1 MALTNLQLTIA
12 AKKVIQGFK
21 RGFPALSIIS
31 TKFEEGVSE
40 PGDKIKVPF
49 VDLQT
54 EAQDFVADTGYTFKE
69 FDSTGVDVALDKNKG
84 VPLTITDKQMSEMA
98 ENALEGYF
106 EQMGMILG
114 LAVFKD
120 VNSLVTKA
128 GVGDD
133 GTTVALDT
141 FDASEVNKLRRICT
155 DDAWPMLPRGLVLDS
170 SLTEPLFNDDALK
183 TASALG
189 SDEVIRDGAIG
200 KLYGFDVYEA
210 SQLPDNSENLVG
222 YAIHPSA
229 IALASK
235 ACAPSDPKVAALV
248 EDLQYIPDP
257 QTGLTFVYRRWYD
270 SNLKKTKTVLEV
282 YYGRSLVNKKA
293 VKRLV
298 TSAGVGG

>member
-54 EAQDFVADTGYTFKE
+54 EAQDFVAGTGYTFKE

-155 DDAWPMLPRGLVLDS
+155 DASWPLMPRGLVLDS

-189 SDEVIRDGAIG
+189 SDEVIREGAIG

-210 SQLPDNSENLVG
+210 AQLPANSENLVG

-235 ACAPSDPKVAALV
+235 ACAPADPNAAALV

-270 SNLKKTKTVLEV
+270 SDLKRVKTVLEV
-282 YYGRSLVNKKA
+282 YYGRALVNKNA
-293 VKRLV
+293 IKRLV